1 MRYLTLESNSGVEKK
16 IKLFIPFDFLKEML
30 LQGFPDEMVK
40 AIEQNLIKDGSS
52 VMNVS
57 GEVRITVNTTKLKDK
72 KGFNT
77 LEGLEYVEI
86 SDTIIDSQIEISKI
100 NAVLAKLHE
109 ALPGIN
115 FSVVSTWN
123 QEPITAEIPKEVSGV
138 LLDKT
143 KWYLTDKNI
152 DFIRGLE
159 GKAKLEPFWD
169 NSHWAI
175 GYGQGLKHKFEM
187 GERIT
192 LEEAE
197 SLFRKDLIHRENK
210 VKATINVPMTLDMY
224 AACVAFAYNAG
235 NAGFAKS
242 ETVKLINQ
250 KKYKEATE
258 VWKTE
263 RINLGTNTEKGLRR
277 RRAKEVALFLN
288 NSEKN
293 LT

>member
-77 LEGLEYVEI
+77 LEGLEFVEI

-100 NAVLAKLHE
+100 NSVLAKLHE

-123 QEPITAEIPKEVSGV
+123 QEPIVTEIPKEVSGV

-169 NSHWAI
+169 KSHWAI

-187 GERIT
+187 GEKIT

-197 SLFRKDLIHRENK
+197 SLFRKDLIYRENK

-235 NAGFAKS
+235 NAGFATT

-263 RINLGTNTEKGLRR
+263 KINLGTNTEKGLRR

-293 LT
+293 IT